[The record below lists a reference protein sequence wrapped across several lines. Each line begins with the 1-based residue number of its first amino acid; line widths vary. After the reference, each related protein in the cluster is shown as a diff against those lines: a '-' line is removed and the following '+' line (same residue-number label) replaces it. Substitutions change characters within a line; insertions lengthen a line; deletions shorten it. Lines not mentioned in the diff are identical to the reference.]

1 MGTQRDRFEA
11 WLKRWRGQRT
21 PDEEAALL
29 RVADAVDRAM
39 QTGKLSAD
47 DLKTIVAG
55 ASHKRAMLWE
65 NTTSLLSALA
75 ERFHSAA
82 DAIRSMFAS
91 RDGQARFAAICCID
105 RESHAERFEDL
116 LTPGLVDKSSRVRWK
131 AAEIIGRFERKG
143 LLPQLE
149 RACLAETN
157 AKAKNVIEFEFTLIR
172 DGYLVKPSEPSG
184 YFVTVRYNH
193 GIRSGYITE
202 EAMHEKGAPAIAHEL
217 RDGSR

>member
-1 MGTQRDRFEA
+1 M
-11 WLKRWRGQRT
+11 
-21 PDEEAALL
+21 
-29 RVADAVDRAM
+29 
-39 QTGKLSAD
+39 
-47 DLKTIVAG
+47 
-55 ASHKRAMLWE
+55 
-65 NTTSLLSALA
+65 
-75 ERFHSAA
+75 
-82 DAIRSMFAS
+82 
-91 RDGQARFAAICCID
+91 
-105 RESHAERFEDL
+105 
-116 LTPGLVDKSSRVRWK
+116 RWK

-157 AKAKNVIEFEFTLIR
+157 AKAKNVIEFEFTLLR

-184 YFVTVRYNH
+184 YFVTVRYNQ